1 MNRSKYKPEYFRAF
15 PLHHAAA
22 KCYVVEV
29 QRQLDADTNPYKP
42 TEEGLTAL
50 HAAVANNSVAVVDV
64 LLKRYADD
72 LSIARETIQHRFLW
86 KPELVEWKNRPI
98 LIAWSETECQAAL
111 ALATSC
117 PAGIP
122 LNVQIFVLLR
132 QPQEGHRFVALD
144 VCNRS
149 KRVETLRFIRDLLP
163 NGVLSLDRSD
173 LRVNVVNYLHMAC
186 SYSKK
191 EIIAKLI
198 RNGASLSVPSGEQ
211 QSFPYMAAC
220 EAFRKDIAIFLA
232 TNYLHHFDPGACDR
246 QDYNALHK
254 MLQRNQKAMAEEIV
268 QHMLKYRMSKYRE
281 TMSQAITNIFRF
293 DSKEYSYITVWTFAS
308 SVPMRDLCSKYV
320 LQGEFDLRTKIE
332 SSSLLGIFI
341 TRGIALDYCLQ
352 KIEEDLDLLRLE
364 GSHNRENVLHK
375 LIRCKRLTFVK
386 DLYEKHGPLMKEIFE
401 TEDPEN
407 KPAFELLRI
416 LVQNMDEYGLVFALE
431 NHRDY
436 YVRHMDYL
444 INATF
449 KQSCLKKTA
458 HIKLSE
464 IMAKIIPEALVKL
477 DEIKNTPDSQQND
490 FYDMMRDLRESF
502 RITIPHLEA
511 TGQRLEDYLDGDGRT
526 FLHTAVSWSEKDLV
540 EKLLARNF
548 DVMKKD
554 ANGCLPIHLAR
565 NESIFEMLLAKNE
578 SAQLECVNET
588 GYNLLH
594 VSCGN
599 GLRGSALEKLLE
611 HGMDVNEPTPDGN
624 LPLSLASCCGT
635 VRFLL
640 NHGARV
646 ELLNEQFF
654 CERLPKMQYCG
665 LWELLPHIFQKDWFK
680 SYAHLLLPSMVGRLN
695 RDFFY
700 CDHERH
706 LERHEDIRRMLF
718 DSLFEHSKEEASKL
732 FWRVCQN
739 AIVCCAR
746 WFLEYNYDLDYDY
759 RCTDD
764 WDRSTPLLGLLSY
777 MELPNDDIVEKLLQ
791 KPIDVNATN
800 DRKRNAL
807 IILAD
812 RYRWAKYYGHSL
824 ETFRLLLKRGAKLDE
839 QDESG
844 NTALHYAFQEEQ
856 WELVEFLIESGANTT
871 VKNESNKLPG
881 EMGPAFNRCLFSFIR

>member
-1 MNRSKYKPEYFRAF
+1 MNRSKYKPEFFKAF

-29 QRQLDADTNPYKP
+29 QRQLDAGTNPYKP

-98 LIAWSETECQAAL
+98 LIAWTETECQATL

-122 LNVQIFVLLR
+122 LNVQIFVLLHH
-132 QPQEGHRFVALD
+132 PQEGHRFVALD

-149 KRVETLRFIRDLLP
+149 RRIDTLRLIRDLLP

-173 LRVNVVNYLHMAC
+173 LRVNVTNYLHMAC
-186 SYSKK
+186 SYAKK
-191 EIIAKLI
+191 EIITKLI
-198 RNGASLSVPSGEQ
+198 RNGASLSVPSGDQ
-211 QSFPYMAAC
+211 QSSPYMAAC

-232 TNYLHHFDPGACDR
+232 TNYFDHFDPGACDI

-254 MLQRNQKAMAEEIV
+254 MLQRSQKGMAEEII
-268 QHMLKYRMSKYRE
+268 QHMLKYRMSKHRE
-281 TMSQAITNIFRF
+281 TKSQAITNIFRF
-293 DSKEYSYITVWTFAS
+293 DSKDYSYISVWTFAS

-341 TRGIALDYCLQ
+341 TRSIALDYCMQ

-364 GSHNRENVLHK
+364 GSHNRENVLQK

-386 DLYEKHGPLMKEIFE
+386 DLYEKHGSLMKEIFE
-401 TEDPEN
+401 TEDPEH
-407 KPAFELLRI
+407 KPAFELLAI
-416 LVQNMDEYGLVFALE
+416 LVQNMDEHGLLFVLE

-444 INATF
+444 IKATF
-449 KQSCLKKTA
+449 KLSSLKKTA
-458 HIKLSE
+458 HTKLAE
-464 IMAKIIPEALVKL
+464 IIAKIIPEALIKL
-477 DEIKNTPDSQQND
+477 DEIKNTPDSKQND
-490 FYDMMRDLRESF
+490 FYDMIRDLRESF
-502 RITIPHLEA
+502 GKTVTRLEA
-511 TGQRLEDYLDGDGRT
+511 DGKSLEDYLDGNGRT
-526 FLHTAVSWSEKDLV
+526 FLHAAVDWSEKYLV

-548 DVMKKD
+548 SVMHKD
-554 ANGCLPIHLAR
+554 ANGCLPIQLAR

-578 SAQLECVNET
+578 PAQLDCVNET

-594 VSCGN
+594 VSCRN
-599 GLRGSALEKLLE
+599 GLRGAALEKLLE
-611 HGMDVNEPTPDGN
+611 HGMDVNEPAPDGN

-640 NHGARV
+640 NQGARI
-646 ELLNEQFF
+646 ELLNDNFF
-654 CERLPKMQYCG
+654 SERLPTMQYCA
-665 LWELLPHIFQKDWFK
+665 LWEFLPRIFQLDQFK
-680 SYAHLLLPSMVGRLN
+680 SCAHLLLPSMVGRLN

-700 CDHERH
+700 CDHERY
-706 LERHEDIRRMLF
+706 LEQHKDIRRVLF

-732 FWRVCQN
+732 FCRVSQK

-759 RCTDD
+759 RCTDG
-764 WDRSTPLLGLLSY
+764 WNRSTPLLGLLSY

-800 DRKRNAL
+800 DRQQSAL
-807 IILAD
+807 IILAV
-812 RYRWAKYYGHSL
+812 RFKWAKHYGHSL
-824 ETFRLLLKRGAKLDE
+824 DTFRLLLKRGAKLDE
-839 QDESG
+839 QDEDG
-844 NTALHYAFQEEQ
+844 NTALHYAFREEQ

-871 VKNESNKLPG
+871 VKNESNKLPS
-881 EMGPAFNRCLFSFIR
+881 EMGPGFNRCLFSFIR